1 MVSFARHTTG
11 RQAYLAG
18 LSAEDQVARRYE
30 TLGYHIAARRWRG
43 QSGEVDLIAAGA
55 DGLIFIEVKKSRSFE
70 QAAARLSHRQMQRLQ
85 MTALEYLG
93 TQPQG
98 LLTDMRFDV
107 ALLDGMGDIRVIE
120 NAIGF

>member
-1 MVSFARHTTG
+1 MVSFARQRTG

-30 TLGYHIAARRWRG
+30 TMGYHIAARRWRG
-43 QSGEVDLIAAGA
+43 QGGEVDLIAAGA
-55 DGLIFIEVKKSRSFE
+55 EGLVFIEVKKSRSFE
-70 QAAARLSHRQMQRLQ
+70 QAAARLTNRQMQRLQ

-107 ALLDGMGDIRVIE
+107 ALVDSMGDIRVIE

>member
-1 MVSFARHTTG
+1 MVSFVRQTTG

-30 TLGYHIAARRWRG
+30 TMGYHVVARRWRG
-43 QSGEVDLIAAGA
+43 QGGEVDLIVTG
-55 DGLIFIEVKKSRSFE
+55 DEGLIFVEVKKSRNFD
-70 QAAARLSHRQMQRLQ
+70 QAAARLSNRQMQRLQ
-85 MTALEYLG
+85 MAALEFLG
-93 TQPQG
+93 AQPQG

-107 ALLDGMGDIRVIE
+107 ALVDAMGDIRVIE